1 MLSKL
6 GLGLL
11 LSQLSFSFILHPVT
25 KRSQTIGFASTL
37 DGIKEDASKVMF
49 TSTLDGI
56 KDDVSKVMFK
66 NLDGTMFAHP
76 LDKQTT
82 ARLQSVPLLEPITRR
97 LLGLAEAAAQL
108 DNLSSSVL
116 VGPKQMASIYKSLT
130 DACLILDMEQPEVY
144 IKQNPVPNAYTL
156 AIRGRKPFIVL
167 HSSIVELL
175 SEAELQAVI
184 AHELGHL
191 KCEHSVWITTLNL
204 LIIGINGISEMLTL
218 PIQSALYDWLRS
230 AEFSCDRAALLV
242 SQDVNVVA
250 SVFMKLSGGTSNKM
264 NEMNVEAYIEQA
276 IQFSKESKKIGARVL
291 NLGASQVMSHPFPV
305 TRVTELIEWS
315 KTPQYQGLIRRAQK
329 VPSTPL

>member
-1 MLSKL
+1 MMMISKI

-11 LSQLSFSFILHPVT
+11 LSQISFSFLLHPAT
-25 KRSQTIGFASTL
+25 KRCQTIGFASTL
-37 DGIKEDASKVMF
+37 DE
-49 TSTLDGI
+49 I
-56 KDDVSKVMFK
+56 KDDNQKVIFK

-82 ARLQSVPLLEPITRR
+82 ARLQTVPLLEPITRR

-108 DNLSSSVL
+108 ENLSSSVL

-144 IKQNPVPNAYTL
+144 IKQNPQPNAYTL

-175 SEAELQAVI
+175 TEAELQAVI

-204 LIIGINGISEMLTL
+204 LIIGATGISEILTL
-218 PIQSALYDWLRS
+218 PLQSALYNWLRS

-264 NEMNVEAYIEQA
+264 DEMNVEAYIEQA
-276 IQFSKESKKIGARVL
+276 KSFSVESKKIGARVL
-291 NLGASQVMSHPFPV
+291 NLGADQVMSHPFPV
-305 TRVTELIEWS
+305 TRVSELIEWS
-315 KTPQYQGLIRRAQK
+315 KTPQYAGLIRRGQK
-329 VPSTPL
+329 IQSTQL

>member
-11 LSQLSFSFILHPVT
+11 LSQLSLSFILHPVT
-25 KRSQTIGFASTL
+25 KKSQTIGFASTL
-37 DGIKEDASKVMF
+37 DGIN
-49 TSTLDGI
+49 
-56 KDDVSKVMFK
+56 DDSSKVMFK

-82 ARLQSVPLLEPITRR
+82 ARLQSVPLLEPVTRR

-108 DNLSSSVL
+108 DNLSSAVL
-116 VGPKQMASIYKSLT
+116 VGPKQMSSIYKSLT
-130 DACLILDMEQPEVY
+130 DACVILDMEQPEVY
-144 IKQNPVPNAYTL
+144 IKQNPQPNAYTL

-204 LIIGINGISEMLTL
+204 LIIGINGISEMLTM

-230 AEFSCDRAALLV
+230 AEFRY
-242 SQDVNVVA
+242 
-250 SVFMKLSGGTSNKM
+250 F
-264 NEMNVEAYIEQA
+264 Y
-276 IQFSKESKKIGARVL
+276 
-291 NLGASQVMSHPFPV
+291 P
-305 TRVTELIEWS
+305 
-315 KTPQYQGLIRRAQK
+315 
-329 VPSTPL
+329 

>member
-1 MLSKL
+1 VFVLDLLLHQFYLKMLAKL

-37 DGIKEDASKVMF
+37 DGIKDDSLKV
-49 TSTLDGI
+49 
-56 KDDVSKVMFK
+56 VFK

-108 DNLSSSVL
+108 DNLSSAVL
-116 VGPKQMASIYKSLT
+116 VGPKQMSSIYKSLT
-130 DACLILDMEQPEVY
+130 DACVILDMEQPEVY

-204 LIIGINGISEMLTL
+204 LIIGINGISEMLTM

-276 IQFSKESKKIGARVL
+276 KAFSIESKKIGARVL

-315 KTPQYQGLIRRAQK
+315 KTPQYQGLIRRAQT
-329 VPSTPL
+329 VPTSTHE